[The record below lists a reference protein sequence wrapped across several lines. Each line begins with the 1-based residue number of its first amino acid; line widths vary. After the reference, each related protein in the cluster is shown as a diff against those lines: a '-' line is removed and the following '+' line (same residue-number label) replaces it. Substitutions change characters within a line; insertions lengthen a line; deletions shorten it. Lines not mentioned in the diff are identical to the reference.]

1 MVVVSSEL
9 AAPSLIAAQETSA
22 TAMLMG
28 WASKQSEESAP
39 VASTEAQKLT
49 TLLDDLDV
57 DFDSLYAEC
66 HLDSARQLDLLISYG
81 RGSPHIGPLRARLAQ
96 RGSCARADKRA
107 AWRAAESFFERWADT
122 RDPLSEAASLV
133 WLEFD
138 DVSRSPET
146 VAPSLSACI
155 APRYAV
161 DADLRA
167 LPVKKELEDVLVLVY
182 AGLRGTLEPDA
193 RERIRHAV
201 RALPDAGRFIHMSWM
216 AARPSLD
223 AKLYG
228 VVPRRD
234 LVGYLK
240 RIAFAGRLDRVQ
252 AFVNS
257 IATSDIC
264 GEDIYFDLN
273 LSNMW
278 NVAGASL
285 GVAFSQ
291 QQVMSSAPRDAS
303 RRALLG
309 RLVACGH
316 CTSDQARALANWVE
330 MPVDASPPIPGD
342 PRGYRWL
349 DIKAVLGADGAA
361 SLKAYLGFGTIRSPF
376 AFGPRATHAQRS

>member
-1 MVVVSSEL
+1 VSSEL
-9 AAPSLIAAQETSA
+9 AAHPFIVAEETNAA
-22 TAMLMG
+22 AMLMG
-28 WASKQSEESAP
+28 WASKHSKESAP
-39 VASTEAQKLT
+39 VASTEAEKLT

-57 DFDSLYAEC
+57 KFDSLYAEC
-66 HLDSARQLDLLISYG
+66 HLDSGRQLDLLLSYG
-81 RGSPHIGPLRARLAQ
+81 RGSPHIAPLRARLAQ
-96 RGSCARADKRA
+96 RGSRARASERA
-107 AWRAAESFFERWADT
+107 AWSAAESFFERWSDVG
-122 RDPLSEAASLV
+122 DPLSEAASLV

-138 DVSRSPET
+138 DVSRVPET

-155 APRYAV
+155 APRYAAH
-161 DADLRA
+161 ADLRT
-167 LPVKKELEDVLVLVY
+167 LPVKRELEDALVFVY
-182 AGLRGTLEPDA
+182 AGLRGTLPPEV
-193 RERIRHAV
+193 RRRIRHAV
-201 RALPDAGRFIHMSWM
+201 GALPDAGRFIHVSWM
-216 AARPSLD
+216 ASRPSLD

-228 VVPRRD
+228 VVPRHD
-234 LVGYLK
+234 LIGYLK
-240 RIAFAGRLDRVQ
+240 RLGFAGRLDRVQ
-252 AFVNS
+252 EFVNL

-291 QQVMSSAPRDAS
+291 QQVMSSAARDVG

-309 RLVACGH
+309 RLVTCRH

-330 MPVDASPPIPGD
+330 MPVAGSPPIPGE

-349 DIKAVLGADGAA
+349 DIKAVLGADGDV

-376 AFGPRATHAQRS
+376 VFGPRSSQAVRS